1 MKTLDPPSFSIGEA
15 ADRSGFPAATL
26 RYYDELGLV
35 RPAQRAANGYR
46 RYVDADL
53 ERLRFVGRAKH
64 LGCSLE
70 EISSLLV
77 AYDGGECGPI
87 QEQLRSL
94 VDTKIA
100 ESQRQMVELTMLV
113 AELQRSLADLGR
125 HRAKGACN
133 EQCGCI
139 SQPTGETVNQPIS
152 EASNDDEGNR
162 LGRNIVGG
170 LTIGRAPGGVI
181 FTGSAEIACTL
192 KSSAMPERLSAFQT
206 MFVNVCRRVTLEGGV
221 RLEFDQ
227 SIDLSAL
234 ASLLAAEQQCCAF
247 WAFAITIDK
256 RGVAM
261 EVRGP
266 EGTAAMIDALFGVA
280 AA

>member
-1 MKTLDPPSFSIGEA
+1 MNTLTTPSFSIGEA
-15 ADRSGFPAATL
+15 ARRSGFPTATL

-46 RYVDADL
+46 RYVDTDL

-64 LGCSLE
+64 FGCSLE
-70 EISSLLV
+70 EVSSLLV

-87 QEQLRSL
+87 QEQLRTL
-94 VDTKIA
+94 VSTKIA
-100 ESQRQMVELTMLV
+100 ESQRQMLELTMLV

-125 HRAKGACN
+125 HRANGACDQ
-133 EQCGCI
+133 QCGCI
-139 SQPTGETVNQPIS
+139 SQPTDVPAIQPIS
-152 EASNDDEGNR
+152 EATNDEDGNR
-162 LGRNIVGG
+162 LGRNIVSG
-170 LTIGRAPGGVI
+170 LSIGRAPVGVT
-181 FTGSAEIACTL
+181 FTGNAEIACAL
-192 KSSAMPERLSAFQT
+192 ESSAMTERLAAFQNI
-206 MFVNVCRRVTLEGGV
+206 FVNVRRRVALEGGV

-227 SIDLSAL
+227 SIDLSEL
-234 ASLLAAEQQCCAF
+234 ATLLAAEQQCCAF
-247 WAFAITIDK
+247 WVFAITIDE

-280 AA
+280 A

>member
-1 MKTLDPPSFSIGEA
+1 MKTLDIPSFSIGEA
-15 ADRSGFPAATL
+15 AERSGFAAATL

-46 RYVDADL
+46 RYVDTDL

-87 QEQLRSL
+87 QEQLRTL
-94 VDTKIA
+94 VSAKIA
-100 ESQRQMVELTMLV
+100 DSQQQMLELTMLV
-113 AELQRSLADLGR
+113 AELQRSLADLER
-125 HRAKGACN
+125 HRAKGACD

-139 SQPTGETVNQPIS
+139 SQPNSELASRYLNEPTGV
-152 EASNDDEGNR
+152 DDGNL
-162 LGRNIVGG
+162 LGRNIVSG
-170 LTIGRAPGGVI
+170 LSIGRGPVGVS
-181 FTGSAEIACTL
+181 FTGNAEIACTL
-192 KSSAMPERLSAFQT
+192 AAADMPERLAAFQT
-206 MFVNVCRRVTLEGGV
+206 IFANVRRRVALEGGV

-227 SIDLSAL
+227 AIDVGAL
-234 ASLLAAEQQCCAF
+234 TSLLVAEQQCCAF
-247 WAFAITIDK
+247 WAFAITIDA

-266 EGTAAMIDALFGVA
+266 EGTAEMIDALFGVA
-280 AA
+280 A